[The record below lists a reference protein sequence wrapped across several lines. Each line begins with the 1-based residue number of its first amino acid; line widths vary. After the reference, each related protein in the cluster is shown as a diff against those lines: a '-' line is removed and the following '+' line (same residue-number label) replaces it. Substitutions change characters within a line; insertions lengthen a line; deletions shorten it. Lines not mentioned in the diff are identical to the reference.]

1 MASRRELLMKANQAN
16 SSRIKLQKDQETI
29 VDAIVNEL
37 EDDSDKEKTV
47 DPKSSSIEPETT
59 TEDKK
64 ELSDKFSTDTSL
76 TDANLTDTSLTE
88 ENIITEDPDTSTS
101 AEKKENHEEKLVE
114 SEVNV
119 TSAPPIHDSQ
129 PIIENATSAKF
140 SGNSEQKEPSY
151 TENITESA
159 KIETNTYVPPH
170 QEVASINNENTKFSV
185 NLVTEGNIERKKRP
199 SLRATEKKLKDRKL
213 SVLLTEA
220 AYANVERF
228 TQELGYRSKNDFLNT
243 LFERLDDIIE

>member
-16 SSRIKLQKDQETI
+16 SRRIKLQKDQETI

-88 ENIITEDPDTSTS
+88 ENIITEDSDTSTS
-101 AEKKENHEEKLVE
+101 AEKKENHEKILVE

-170 QEVASINNENTKFSV
+170 QEVASINNENTKSSV

>member
-88 ENIITEDPDTSTS
+88 ENIITEDPATSTS
-101 AEKKENHEEKLVE
+101 AEKKENHEEILVE

-119 TSAPPIHDSQ
+119 TSVPPIHDSQ

-140 SGNSEQKEPSY
+140 SGNSEQKEPSN

-170 QEVASINNENTKFSV
+170 QEVASINNENTKSSV

>member
-76 TDANLTDTSLTE
+76 TDATLTDTRLTE
-88 ENIITEDPDTSTS
+88 ENIIAEDPDTSTS

-140 SGNSEQKEPSY
+140 SGNSEQKETSY

-170 QEVASINNENTKFSV
+170 QEVASINNENTKSSV

>member
-59 TEDKK
+59 AEDKK

-88 ENIITEDPDTSTS
+88 ENIITEDPATSTS
-101 AEKKENHEEKLVE
+101 AEKKENHEEILVE

-119 TSAPPIHDSQ
+119 TSVPPIHDSQ

-140 SGNSEQKEPSY
+140 SGNSEQKEPSN

-170 QEVASINNENTKFSV
+170 QEVASINNENTKSSV

>member
-76 TDANLTDTSLTE
+76 TDANLTE
-88 ENIITEDPDTSTS
+88 ENIIAEDPDTSTS

-140 SGNSEQKEPSY
+140 SGNSEQKETSY

-170 QEVASINNENTKFSV
+170 QEVASINNENTKSSV

>member
-37 EDDSDKEKTV
+37 EDDSDKEKNV

-64 ELSDKFSTDTSL
+64 ELSDKFSTDTNL
-76 TDANLTDTSLTE
+76 ADANLTDTSLTE
-88 ENIITEDPDTSTS
+88 ENIITEYPDTSTS
-101 AEKKENHEEKLVE
+101 VEKKENHEEKLVE

-119 TSAPPIHDSQ
+119 TSAPLIHDSQ

-170 QEVASINNENTKFSV
+170 QEVASINNEKTKSSV

>member
-88 ENIITEDPDTSTS
+88 ENIITEDPATSTS
-101 AEKKENHEEKLVE
+101 AEKKENHEKILVE

-140 SGNSEQKEPSY
+140 SGNSEQKEPSN

-170 QEVASINNENTKFSV
+170 QEVASINNENTKSSV

>member
-16 SSRIKLQKDQETI
+16 SSRIKLQNDQETI

-76 TDANLTDTSLTE
+76 TDANLTNTSLTE
-88 ENIITEDPDTSTS
+88 ENIIAEDPDTSTS

-140 SGNSEQKEPSY
+140 SGNSEQKETSY

-170 QEVASINNENTKFSV
+170 QEVASINNENTKSSV

>member
-37 EDDSDKEKTV
+37 EDDSDKEKNV
-47 DPKSSSIEPETT
+47 DPKPSSIEPETT
-59 TEDKK
+59 SAENKD
-64 ELSDKFSTDTSL
+64 LSDNFSTDTSL
-76 TDANLTDTSLTE
+76 TDTGLSE
-88 ENIITEDPDTSTS
+88 ENIIIEDPDTSTS
-101 AEKKENHEEKLVE
+101 AEKNENQEKIIVE

-119 TSAPPIHDSQ
+119 TSTPPIQDSQ
-129 PIIENATSAKF
+129 SIIENAPSAKF

-151 TENITESA
+151 TENITKSA
-159 KIETNTYVPPH
+159 KTEINAYVPPH
-170 QEVASINNENTKFSV
+170 QEVESINNENTKSSV

>member
-64 ELSDKFSTDTSL
+64 ELSDKFSADTSL

-88 ENIITEDPDTSTS
+88 ENIITEDPATSTS
-101 AEKKENHEEKLVE
+101 AEKKENHEKILVE

-129 PIIENATSAKF
+129 PIICLLYTS
-140 SGNSEQKEPSY
+140 PS
-151 TENITESA
+151 
-159 KIETNTYVPPH
+159 PR
-170 QEVASINNENTKFSV
+170 Q
-185 NLVTEGNIERKKRP
+185 
-199 SLRATEKKLKDRKL
+199 L
-213 SVLLTEA
+213 STTRMTS
-220 AYANVERF
+220 YA
-228 TQELGYRSKNDFLNT
+228 
-243 LFERLDDIIE
+243 

>member
-88 ENIITEDPDTSTS
+88 ENIIAEDPDTSTS

-140 SGNSEQKEPSY
+140 SGNSEQKETSY

-170 QEVASINNENTKFSV
+170 QEVASINNENTKSSV

>member
-37 EDDSDKEKTV
+37 EDDSDKEKNV

-76 TDANLTDTSLTE
+76 ADANLTDTSLTE
-88 ENIITEDPDTSTS
+88 ENIITEYPDTSTS
-101 AEKKENHEEKLVE
+101 VEKKENHEEKLVE

-129 PIIENATSAKF
+129 QIIENATSAKF
-140 SGNSEQKEPSY
+140 SGNSEHKEPSY

-170 QEVASINNENTKFSV
+170 QEVASINNENTKSSV

>member
-88 ENIITEDPDTSTS
+88 ENIITEDPATSTS
-101 AEKKENHEEKLVE
+101 AEKKESHEEILVE

-170 QEVASINNENTKFSV
+170 QEVASINNENTKSSV

>member
-76 TDANLTDTSLTE
+76 TAANLTDTSLTE

-170 QEVASINNENTKFSV
+170 QDVASINNENTKSSV

>member
-88 ENIITEDPDTSTS
+88 ENIIAEDPDTSTS

-151 TENITESA
+151 TENNTESA

-170 QEVASINNENTKFSV
+170 QEVASINNENTKSSV